1 MKKIIYSFLT
11 IVIITTVTI
20 SCKKSESTPSTPAYT
35 CATCKSTPDAVVAN
49 DGSNKGVY
57 KGVVIGSTGTIMFNL
72 ANSGTTIN
80 ALMVIDGVTVNLTSA
95 VSIVAGQTYVAP
107 FTGTLNGSAVSITFS
122 VSSIGANPTVTTSS
136 IPGHPSSSFAII
148 KETSASL
155 VECFEGSYSTTKPQK
170 GTFNLILS
178 RGLKLH
184 SGASRKDGTT
194 TSNPF
199 NGIINANNELIDASS
214 SNYLATLSG
223 DNLSGKFVD
232 DNGSTVTVT
241 AKRTF

>member
-1 MKKIIYSFLT
+1 MKKTFYSILA
-11 IVIITTVTI
+11 IVTI
-20 SCKKSESTPSTPAYT
+20 ATGAVSCKKSPTTTTPAYT
-35 CATCKSTPDAVVAN
+35 CAACKTTPDAVASN

-72 ANSGTTIN
+72 ANSGTTIT
-80 ALMVIDGVTVNLTSA
+80 ATMVIDGVTVNLNSA

-136 IPGHPSSSFAII
+136 IPGHPSSSFNII

-155 VECFEGSYSTTKPQK
+155 VECFEGTYSTTKPET
-170 GTFNLILS
+170 GTFNVILS

-184 SGASRKDGTT
+184 GGASRKDGST
-194 TSNPF
+194 TSNSF
-199 NGIINANNELIDASS
+199 KGTINANNELIDVPSN
-214 SNYLATLSG
+214 NYLATLSG
-223 DNLSGKFVD
+223 DVLSGKFVD
-232 DNGSTVTVT
+232 GNGSTVNVT
-241 AKRTF
+241 GKRTF

>member
-1 MKKIIYSFLT
+1 MKKTFYSILAMVT
-11 IVIITTVTI
+11 IATVAI
-20 SCKKSESTPSTPAYT
+20 SCKKSPTTTTPAYT
-35 CATCKSTPDAVVAN
+35 CAACKTTPDAIAAN

-72 ANSGTTIN
+72 ANSGTTIT
-80 ALMVIDGVTVNLTSA
+80 AIMVIDGVTVNLNSA

-136 IPGHPSSSFAII
+136 IPGHPTSSFAII

-155 VECFEGSYSTTKPQK
+155 VECFEGTYSTTKPET

-178 RGLKLH
+178 RSLKLH
-184 SGASRKDGTT
+184 GGASRKDGST
-194 TSNPF
+194 TSNSF
-199 NGIINANNELIDASS
+199 NGTINANNELIDASS
-214 SNYLATLSG
+214 NKYLATLAG

-232 DNGSTVTVT
+232 GNGSTVNVT
-241 AKRTF
+241 GKRTF

>member
-1 MKKIIYSFLT
+1 MKKTFYSILA
-11 IVIITTVTI
+11 IVTI
-20 SCKKSESTPSTPAYT
+20 ATGAVSCKKSPTTTTPAYT
-35 CATCKSTPDAVVAN
+35 CAACKTTPDAVASN

-72 ANSGTTIN
+72 ANSGTTIT
-80 ALMVIDGVTVNLTSA
+80 ATMVIDGVTVNLNSA

-136 IPGHPSSSFAII
+136 IPGHPSSSFNII

-155 VECFEGSYSTTKPQK
+155 VECFEGTYSTTKPET
-170 GTFNLILS
+170 GTFNVILS

-184 SGASRKDGTT
+184 GGASRKDGST
-194 TSNPF
+194 TSNSF
-199 NGIINANNELIDASS
+199 NGTINANNELIDVPSN
-214 SNYLATLSG
+214 NYLATLSG
-223 DNLSGKFVD
+223 DVLSGKFVD
-232 DNGSTVTVT
+232 GNGSTVNVT
-241 AKRTF
+241 GKRTF

>member
-1 MKKIIYSFLT
+1 MKKTFYSILA
-11 IVIITTVTI
+11 IVTI
-20 SCKKSESTPSTPAYT
+20 ATGAVSCKKSPTTTTPAYT
-35 CATCKSTPDAVVAN
+35 CAACKTTPDAVASN

-72 ANSGTTIN
+72 ANSGTTIT
-80 ALMVIDGVTVNLTSA
+80 ATMVIDGVTVNLNSA

-136 IPGHPSSSFAII
+136 IPGHPTSSFAII

-155 VECFEGSYSTTKPQK
+155 VECFEGTYSTTKPET
-170 GTFNLILS
+170 GTFNVILS

-184 SGASRKDGTT
+184 GGASRKDGST
-194 TSNPF
+194 TSNSF
-199 NGIINANNELIDASS
+199 NGTINANNELIDVPSN
-214 SNYLATLSG
+214 NYLATLSG
-223 DNLSGKFVD
+223 DVLSGKFVD
-232 DNGSTVTVT
+232 GNGSTVNVT
-241 AKRTF
+241 GKRTF

>member
-1 MKKIIYSFLT
+1 MKKTFYSILAIVT
-11 IVIITTVTI
+11 IATVAI
-20 SCKKSESTPSTPAYT
+20 SCKKSPTTTTPAYT
-35 CATCKSTPDAVVAN
+35 CAACKTTPDAVAAN

-72 ANSGTTIN
+72 ANSGTTIT
-80 ALMVIDGVTVNLTSA
+80 AIMVIDGVTVNLNSA

-136 IPGHPSSSFAII
+136 IPGHPTSSFAII

-155 VECFEGSYSTTKPQK
+155 VECFEGTYSTTKPET
-170 GTFNLILS
+170 GTFNVILS

-184 SGASRKDGTT
+184 GGASRKDGST
-194 TSNPF
+194 TSNSF
-199 NGIINANNELIDASS
+199 NGTINANNELIDVPSN
-214 SNYLATLSG
+214 NYLATLSG
-223 DNLSGKFVD
+223 DVLSGKFVD
-232 DNGSTVTVT
+232 GNGSTVNVT
-241 AKRTF
+241 GKRTF